1 MTQVTHTILIVQNCS
16 ADRELLSHWL
26 QQDLLEGDRVLY
38 TVLEAETG
46 AAGLDQFRTAQ
57 PDAIL
62 LDYCLP
68 DMTGLQ
74 FLQSLQQHEAS
85 IVPVVVLTADEVQPA
100 QTTQDAQSYLNK
112 ETLTAEVVG
121 LALHSV
127 IQQGKLLRQV
137 ANLRSQTHL
146 TLEALGQQVEQQR
159 LVMEITQRIRRS
171 LNLQDILQTTVDE
184 VRHYLH
190 TDRVLI
196 FQFDPNWSGTV
207 VVESVGTP
215 ERAILAT
222 RIYDPCIGENYIEPF
237 KQGLVTAKSDVYATA
252 DISPCHLELLSRF
265 EVRANL
271 VVPILQANTLW
282 GLLVAHHCVAPRSWQ
297 PSEID
302 LLRQLATQSGIA
314 IQQSALF
321 EQAQTELASRKQA
334 ELALQELN
342 IELEQRVAE
351 RTAELTHVNDR
362 LLETLI
368 TQQQTQLILQEQ
380 AQLLDLAHDTIITH
394 DLNDIITFWNE
405 GAEFMYGWTKAEAL
419 GKKTHGL
426 LQTQFPHALID
437 IKAELLEKDYW
448 EGELVQ
454 TCRDG
459 SMITV
464 DSRWALQKDELG
476 RPIKVLEINNNI
488 SDRKRAEAAL
498 QQQARQEQLL
508 WRVTQAI
515 RQPLELNVILN
526 TAVTEV
532 RQLLQADRVAV
543 YQFTPDWNGT
553 FIAESVGAEWIPL
566 VEPNIQKVWEDT
578 YLQETQGGRFQNH
591 ETFVISD
598 IYTAGLRPC
607 HIDLL
612 EQFQAR
618 SYTIAPVF
626 SGDRLWGLLAIYQ
639 NAAPRQW
646 QTWEIDLSQQIA
658 SQLAIAIQQSELYS
672 QLQIELQERKQTEA
686 GLREAERR
694 WRSLFE
700 STNLAVISLDTNG
713 AINAANPFFLKL
725 TGYTASEVLGQN
737 WFDLLIPADQV
748 QQQQQLFQEN
758 LKQEFYPSAQHKILI
773 KSGEQKTINWSITLL
788 RNPKGDIIGV
798 TSIGEDVTQRQA
810 VEKLKDEFI
819 SIVSHELRTPL
830 TSIRGSLGLLATGVM
845 DNEPVAMKRMIEI
858 ASIDTERL
866 VRLVNDILDLEKL
879 ETGRLSL
886 VREWCDTA
894 DLMQRAIAVMESS
907 AQESNV
913 QLIVQPLSIPIWVAP
928 DRIIQTFTNLVSNA
942 IKFSSANSTIW
953 LKAELQGV
961 EAEER
966 GNRGAENHENV
977 EASTH
982 SPIHPSTHPPIHP
995 HILFSITDHGRGIPT
1010 DKLESIFGRF
1020 QQVDASDSR
1029 DKGGTGLGLAICK
1042 SIVQQHGGQIWVES
1056 IWGQGSTFCFTLPL
1070 QPE

>member
-1 MTQVTHTILIVQNCS
+1 MTQAAYTILLVQDHS
-16 ADRELLSHWL
+16 ADRELLRHYLL
-26 QQDLLEGDRVLY
+26 QGDRILD
-38 TVLEAETG
+38 TVLEAATG
-46 AAGLDQFRTAQ
+46 ADGLDQFRTAQ

-62 LDYCLP
+62 LDDCLP

-74 FLQSLQQHEAS
+74 FLQSLQQYEPL
-85 IVPVVVLTADEVQPA
+85 IVPVVVLTSDDKAVGEAVAAQPIP
-100 QTTQDAQSYLNK
+100 DAHHYLNK
-112 ETLTAEVVG
+112 ATLTAEGVR
-121 LALHSV
+121 LALHTV
-127 IQQGKLLRQV
+127 MQQGKLLRQV
-137 ANLRSQTHL
+137 ADLRSQTHL
-146 TLEALGQQVEQQR
+146 TLEAINQQVEQQH
-159 LVMEITQRIRRS
+159 LVMEITHRIRRS
-171 LNLQDILQTTVDE
+171 LNLQDILQTTVEE
-184 VRHYLH
+184 VRHYLQ

-196 FQFDPNWSGTV
+196 FQFAPNWSGTV

-222 RIYDPCIGENYIEPF
+222 QIYDPCIGETYIEPF
-237 KQGLVTAKSDVYATA
+237 KQGLVTAKSDIYAA
-252 DISPCHLELLSRF
+252 EISPCHLQLLSRF
-265 EVRANL
+265 QIRANL
-271 VVPILQANTLW
+271 VVPILQGNDLW

-302 LLRQLATQSGIA
+302 LLQQLATQAGIA

-334 ELALQELN
+334 ELALQQLN
-342 IELEQRVAE
+342 IELEERVGA
-351 RTAELTHVNDR
+351 RTAELTQVNDR
-362 LLETLI
+362 LLETLFK
-368 TQQQTQLILQEQ
+368 QQQTQLILQEQ
-380 AQLLDLAHDTIITH
+380 AQLLDLAHDSIITH
-394 DLNDIITFWNE
+394 DLNDLITFWNE
-405 GAEFMYGWTKAEAL
+405 GAEVMYGWTKTEAI
-419 GKKTHGL
+419 GKETHTL
-426 LQTQFPHALID
+426 LQTQFPYPLID
-437 IKAELLEKDYW
+437 IQAELLNQGYW

-454 TCRDG
+454 ARRDG
-459 SMITV
+459 STITV
-464 DSRWALQKDELG
+464 DSRWALQKDETG
-476 RPIKVLEINNNI
+476 RPMKVLEINNDI
-488 SDRKRAEAAL
+488 SEAKRDEVVRKRAEAAL
-498 QQQARQEQLL
+498 QQQSRQEQLL
-508 WRVTQAI
+508 WRITQSI
-515 RQPLELNVILN
+515 RQPLDLDIILN

-543 YQFTPDWNGT
+543 YQFNSDWNGH
-553 FIAESVGAEWIPL
+553 FIAESVGAEWISL
-566 VEPNIQKVWEDT
+566 VEPDIQKVWEDT

-591 ETFVISD
+591 ETFVVAD
-598 IYTAGLRPC
+598 IYTFGLRPC
-607 HIDLL
+607 HIELL

-618 SYTIAPVF
+618 AYTIAPIF
-626 SGDRLWGLLAIYQ
+626 SGEMLWGLLAIYQ

-646 QTWEIDLSQQIA
+646 HAWEIDLSQQIA

-700 STNLAVISLDTNG
+700 STNLAVISLDTSG
-713 AINAANPFFLKL
+713 TINAANPFFLKL
-725 TGYTASEVLGQN
+725 TGYTASDVIGQN
-737 WFDLLIPADQV
+737 WFDLFVSADQI
-748 QQQQQLFQEN
+748 QKQQQLFQAN
-758 LKQEFYPSAQHKILI
+758 LKQEFYPSVQNKILI
-773 KSGEQKTINWSITLL
+773 KSGEQKIINWSITLL

-886 VREWCDTA
+886 VRDWCDVA
-894 DLMQRAIAVMESS
+894 DLMHRAIAVMESS
-907 AQESNV
+907 AQEAAV
-913 QLIVQPLSIPIWVAP
+913 QLIVQPVSMQIWVAP
-928 DRIIQTFTNLVSNA
+928 DRIIQTLTNLLSNA
-942 IKFSSANSTIW
+942 IKFSSPHNPVW
-953 LKAELQGV
+953 LTAELQGV
-961 EAEER
+961 GVREH
-966 GNRGAENHENV
+966 GSLGTWDHENV

-982 SPIHPSTHPPIHP
+982 LPIHS
-995 HILFSITDHGRGIPT
+995 HILFSVKDQGRGIPT

-1020 QQVDASDSR
+1020 QQVDVSDSR

-1056 IWGQGSTFCFTLPL
+1056 FWGKGSTFFFTLPL